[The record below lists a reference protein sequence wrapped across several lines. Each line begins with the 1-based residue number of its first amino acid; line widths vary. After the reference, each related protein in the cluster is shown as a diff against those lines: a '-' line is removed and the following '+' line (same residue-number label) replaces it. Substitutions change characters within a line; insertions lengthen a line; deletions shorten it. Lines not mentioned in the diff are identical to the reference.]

1 MAEKGMLI
9 IVSAPSGTGKGAII
23 EGLVKQDP
31 KIIHSVSAT
40 TREPR
45 NDEEEDKSYF
55 FISTDEF
62 RHMIE
67 KKELLE
73 WDEYCGNFYGTPK
86 QFILDSIEK
95 GQDVILD
102 ITVAGALDI
111 KKEFPEAIMIFVL
124 PPSLEEL
131 KKRIGNRGT
140 EDEQS
145 INKRM
150 KSAYSEIRQVEN
162 YEYVLI
168 NDKLE
173 KAISEAGTIIAAE
186 RMKYKRNLS
195 IIDKLYKGELK

>member
-23 EGLVKQDP
+23 EGLAKQDP
-31 KIIHSVSAT
+31 NIIHSVSAT

-45 NDEEEDKSYF
+45 KGEKDGKSYF
-55 FISTDEF
+55 FVTTDKF
-62 RHMIE
+62 RSMIE

-86 QFILDSIEK
+86 KFILDSMEK

-102 ITVAGALDI
+102 ITVAGAVDI

-131 KKRIGNRGT
+131 RKRIGNRGT

-145 INKRM
+145 ISKRM

-168 NDKLE
+168 NDELG